1 MEVILN
7 HINEYQRELHINTP
21 WKSIEDDYND
31 LLKRYARLPVRG
43 FRPGK
48 TPRSATESFYRQQI
62 KSDLL
67 TVVST
72 RLCRTALREKEM
84 TAGSPIEI
92 TDSQLTPYDS
102 LLLKAI
108 FIEMPAFDLPD
119 YQHLLLQA
127 DDEEEQLNELSIRL
141 LEQSDIQLPP
151 VFVDDE
157 LRYADLVGDTP
168 TEAERIDAEARVKLM
183 LILKKIAAQDNI
195 EVRPQE
201 VEERIKTVAADIE
214 STPEELKEFLLTNN
228 GWARFVDSLLA
239 EQVLQYI
246 IKLRN

>member
-1 MEVILN
+1 MEIILN
-7 HINEYQRELHINTP
+7 HIDEYQRELHINTP

-31 LLKRYARLPVRG
+31 LLRRYARLPVRG

-48 TPRSATESFYRQQI
+48 TPRSAIESFYRHQI

-67 TVVST
+67 SLVST

-84 TAGSPIEI
+84 TAGTPIEI
-92 TDSQLTPYDS
+92 TESQLTPYDS
-102 LLLKAI
+102 LLFKAT

-119 YQHLLLQA
+119 YHHIQLEA
-127 DDEEEQLNELSIRL
+127 DDEEGKLNELSMRL
-141 LEQSDIQLPP
+141 LEQTAIQLPP

-157 LRYADLVGDTP
+157 LRYADLAGDTP
-168 TEAERIDAEARVKLM
+168 TQAERADAEARVKLM

-195 EVRPQE
+195 EVQPQE
-201 VEERIKTVAADIE
+201 VEERIKAVAADIE
-214 STPEELKEFLLTNN
+214 STPEELKEFLMNNN

-246 IKLRN
+246 IGIKN